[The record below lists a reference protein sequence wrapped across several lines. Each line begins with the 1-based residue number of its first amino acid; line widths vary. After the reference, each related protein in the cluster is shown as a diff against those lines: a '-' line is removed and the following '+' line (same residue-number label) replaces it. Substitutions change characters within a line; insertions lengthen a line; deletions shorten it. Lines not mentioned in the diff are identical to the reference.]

1 MHSPIRGRVLPA
13 LGALALLVPTVLVA
27 QSPQDAC
34 RKAAVAFAAR
44 HPGAEVEDDE
54 GCDDLAARVTG
65 QVGGAFFLR
74 AAASRARDTALLVT
88 PRKTQS
94 TRGMEANSAGAPG
107 QGEAVAATQP
117 TAIASANLAA
127 TGTDNGAKT
136 LATISLNPITLFGGA
151 SDAAAAA
158 RWSRFGDLS
167 VLVPISDASTST
179 DKLGYFGLRLR
190 LNLTGLK
197 AGDRLL
203 RQVDTAF
210 KATLQMRADL
220 LQQLTE
226 AFEALGDSDAISAC
240 ADAVVKA
247 KGGDRPAECGGRVTL
262 GFSETSY
269 RAFREVLARA
279 REQADAKYFGLD
291 LRFDTGDPT
300 LAGDSTRDVTALQAG
315 LAFGRRSVGSDP
327 RATAFGLQGRVGAR
341 YSQLRSQSDSVT
353 WSLDVAVGFEASRLV
368 SETQAVR
375 FTAALEG
382 RYAGESKPVAEQ
394 HQTDNLVLRG
404 GLQIPVM
411 GGTSITVAGTAPL
424 TGEVSP
430 TLSVNFNWALLM
442 SGLASGAH

>member
-1 MHSPIRGRVLPA
+1 MSRIVRDGAFLAGALLSLLLPA
-13 LGALALLVPTVLVA
+13 AASAQGAEA
-27 QSPQDAC
+27 AC
-34 RKAAVAFAAR
+34 HRAAAGFVAR
-44 HPGAEVEDDE
+44 HPGAAVEE
-54 GCDDLAARVTG
+54 NAGCEDLAARVTG
-65 QVGGAFFLR
+65 AVGGALFLR
-74 AAASRARDTALLVT
+74 AAASRARDTALVVT

-94 TRGMEANSAGAPG
+94 SRGMEANSAGAPG

-117 TAIASANLAA
+117 TAVASANLAA
-127 TGTDNGAKT
+127 TGTDKGAKT
-136 LATISLNPITLFGGA
+136 LATISINPITLFGGA

-167 VLVPISDASTST
+167 VLVPVSDASTAN

-210 KATLQMRADL
+210 KATLEMRTDL
-220 LQQLTE
+220 QQQLTQ
-226 AFEALGDSDAISAC
+226 AFGELGDSAAIAAC

-247 KGGDRPAECGGRVTL
+247 KGGDRPEACGGRVTL
-262 GFSETSY
+262 GFSEASY
-269 RAFREVLARA
+269 TRFREVLTRA

-300 LAGDSTRDVTALQAG
+300 LAGDSTKDVTALQAG
-315 LAFGRRSVGSDP
+315 LAFGRRSVGTDP
-327 RATAFGLQGRVGAR
+327 RAASFGLQGRVGAR
-341 YSQLRSQSDSVT
+341 YSQLRSNSDSVT
-353 WSLDVAVGFEASRLV
+353 WSLDVALGFEASRLI

-382 RYAGESKPVAEQ
+382 RYAGKSKTVAES

-411 GGTSITVAGTAPL
+411 GSTSITVAGTAPL
-424 TGEVSP
+424 TGDVSP

-442 SGLASGAH
+442 SGLAAGSP